1 MSILAKT
8 NKDPYTGFKSH
19 YVNDIL
25 WHEKLSLIN
34 TTCTFSSSVFL
45 GSTLNLLL
53 VHRLHSAGCR
63 KEITQ
68 FNWSPPPPPVDPCS
82 TSTTNRVGRPLPLA
96 PGTPGHQRQDLSLQ
110 GRKEQSLL
118 ISFSKCFLLVCRNI
132 IDFYIYIP
140 VLVTANSFI
149 VSSFF
154 KKIILSVNKDTFIYS
169 FPILCPSPPLFFI
182 FLALL
187 HEQGLQ

>member
-1 MSILAKT
+1 M
-8 NKDPYTGFKSH
+8 Y
-19 YVNDIL
+19 
-25 WHEKLSLIN
+25 
-34 TTCTFSSSVFL
+34 
-45 GSTLNLLL
+45 
-53 VHRLHSAGCR
+53 
-63 KEITQ
+63 
-68 FNWSPPPPPVDPCS
+68 
-82 TSTTNRVGRPLPLA
+82 
-96 PGTPGHQRQDLSLQ
+96 
-110 GRKEQSLL
+110 
-118 ISFSKCFLLVCRNI
+118 RNI

-187 HEQGLQ
+187 HE